1 MPVFVKHFVGVAEVR
16 AEVPVARGDRQSLEQ
31 RFQRFQEFLA
41 TFLTFETVE
50 VEFVV
55 VALD

>member
-1 MPVFVKHFVGVAEVR
+1 MSVFVEHFVGVAEVR
-16 AEVPVARGDRQSLEQ
+16 AEVPVARGDRQRLEQ
-31 RFQRFQEFLA
+31 SFQRFQEFLA
-41 TFLTFETVE
+41 TFLTFQTVE